1 MTNSKFTQIALVT
14 ALVAMG
20 AVSCTPSGN
29 TNTTT
34 TVTATPEPTPDTNAI
49 VAEITKIENDFPRII
64 REKDG
69 AAVRRVEADDVMV
82 VYPDG
87 SAGTKEQDIK
97 DIEAGM
103 ITFDAWD
110 ISDMKVNVID
120 NDTAVATFLITVTN
134 GKIKA
139 PDGRTQNISTTVCA
153 ADGKYRVIDT
163 FARRNGQWQLV
174 ASGVTPLSKA
184 AAEAAAASASP
195 SPKGSP
201 TASGT
206 PATKASPAPRVS
218 PTRRPPPP
226 PPAPAVTP

>member
-1 MTNSKFTQIALVT
+1 MKNSKLAQILLILTLSAI
-14 ALVAMG
+14 G

-34 TVTATPEPTPDTNAI
+34 TVTATPAPTPDTNAI

-69 AAVRRVEADDVMV
+69 AAVRRVEADDVV
-82 VYPDG
+82 IVYPDG
-87 SAGTKEQDIK
+87 SPGNKEQDIK
-97 DIEAGM
+97 DIEAGT

-110 ISDMKVNVID
+110 ISDMKVHVIN

-139 PDGRTQNISTTVCA
+139 PDGRTQDISSTVCA
-153 ADGKYRVIDT
+153 ANGKYRVIDT
-163 FARRNGQWQLV
+163 FARRNAQWQLV

-195 SPKGSP
+195 KASPGA
-201 TASGT
+201 TAS
-206 PATKASPAPRVS
+206 PATKASPAPKEA

-226 PPAPAVTP
+226 PASTP

>member
-1 MTNSKFTQIALVT
+1 MKKLNLTQMALVS

-29 TNTTT
+29 TNTATTT
-34 TVTATPEPTPDTNAI
+34 TVTATPTPTPDTNAI
-49 VAEITKIENDFPRII
+49 VAEITKLENDFPRII

-87 SAGTKEQDIK
+87 SAGNKEQDIK

-139 PDGRTQNISTTVCA
+139 PDGRTQDISSAVCA
-153 ADGKYRVIDT
+153 AGGKYRVIDT
-163 FARRNGQWQLV
+163 FARRNAQWQLV

-184 AAEAAAASASP
+184 AAAAASASP
-195 SPKGSP
+195 QASPGATASP
-201 TASGT
+201 TRQ
-206 PATKASPAPRVS
+206 ASPAPRVS

-226 PPAPAVTP
+226 PVSTP

>member
-34 TVTATPEPTPDTNAI
+34 TTTVTATPEPTPDTNAI
-49 VAEITKIENDFPRII
+49 VAEITKLENDWPRII
-64 REKDG
+64 RERDT
-69 AAVRRVEADDVMV
+69 AAVRRLEADDVML

-87 SAGTKEQDIK
+87 SAGNKDQDIK

-103 ITFDAWD
+103 ISFDSWD
-110 ISDMKVNVID
+110 ISDMKVNVINKD
-120 NDTAVATFLITVTN
+120 SAVATFLITVTN
-134 GKIKA
+134 GKLKT
-139 PDGRTQNISTTVCA
+139 PDGKTQDIS
-153 ADGKYRVIDT
+153 GKYRVMDT
-163 FARRNGQWQLV
+163 FAQRNSQWQLV
-174 ASGVTPLSKA
+174 ASAVTPLSRA
-184 AAEAAAASASP
+184 AAAAASASP

-201 TASGT
+201 AATST
-206 PATKASPAPRVS
+206 PATKASPTPRVS